1 MLWWWQLKQDCWV
14 FLFLGSKLYFGLCFE
29 DPYLLL
35 CFSSRHPTGHFP
47 GVDCTDQATG
57 TGRGAHTAHFRKFR
71 SHFHRFTLWLTI
83 RLKSRRAP
91 SRPIFFIDPT
101 RPDPT
106 PPSSQ
111 RRHDYHGNYEPAI
124 HLFLFVFF
132 CWVFVLMICS

>member
-1 MLWWWQLKQDCWV
+1 MKNV
-14 FLFLGSKLYFGLCFE
+14 F
-29 DPYLLL
+29 P
-35 CFSSRHPTGHFP
+35 PP
-47 GVDCTDQATG
+47 ATRDNKNEEKG
-57 TGRGAHTAHFRKFR
+57 KTANSVRIPKKAQKR
-71 SHFHRFTLWLTI
+71 EEI
-83 RLKSRRAP
+83 EGAP